1 MSVEHSRHESGFE
14 IALSRVI
21 TLAGLLVFAYSVFEL
36 VQSPPGFQ
44 WVWLGLVTVLV
55 VSRLDI
61 HIPKTCGTITLS
73 DTFVFISLALY
84 GIVPSVVLAGVDGA
98 IGALNNRET
107 RRLVPPKAATKS
119 LSIFISATIA
129 SRAFGVFP
137 YSSSAV
143 PSSTLVVAIGL
154 VALLHYLLSTGL
166 SGALDAIRRTD
177 NRIRA
182 WCENLLWSS
191 ISYFVG
197 AVAACLIIELISIV
211 SLYEFLIAIPVL
223 SCTYLTY
230 RSHLDRAEASVD
242 QAERIGDL
250 HLRTVESLS
259 VAIEAKVECTPD
271 HTRRLQIYA
280 IGLAEFFGLSEPET
294 EALKIATVL
303 HDIGKI
309 AIPDHIL
316 NKPGPLTSGEF
327 ERMKVHTVVG
337 ADILERVNFP
347 YPVVPVVLHQ
357 HERWD
362 GQGYPDGLRGDQ
374 IPIGAR
380 ILSLVDCFDSLREDR
395 SYRIAKSRGESIAML
410 KEAAG
415 TAFDPEVVRVFLEH
429 LPEFEAEIR
438 RRRVDV
444 QPVQNR
450 QSSFDPASRP
460 RTDDA
465 GEQLDRLRAH
475 RDVIA
480 LYDIAEKVAATLDLR
495 DTFAVFSSR
504 LEDIVPYTTCVLY
517 LLGPESAEIEVSHG
531 TGRNFD
537 RMKGKRFP
545 VGRGMAGWVIANRQ
559 PIFNGDPRL
568 EFDVLKI
575 DIADQYNTATVVPLL
590 KDGHVLGA
598 LGLYSMDVTAYESDD
613 LRLIEA
619 VAKLASDAIARA
631 LHHELTDASIL
642 IDSMTGLP
650 NARAL
655 RHRFDEEADRASR
668 HKDCFAVVMM
678 DVDGLNSINHQHG
691 HDAGDAILRDL
702 ARLFVSHVRSSDLM
716 ARYGGDE
723 FVAIFEAGPEEAIDL
738 ARRLQRLIDQRDFG
752 QPPALARVG
761 ISVGCSS
768 FGADGTSLDELLI
781 VADRAMLADKARR
794 KAALLGTGSTGKL
807 ALDQYRIM

>member
-98 IGALNNRET
+98 VGALHNRET
-107 RRLVPPKAATKS
+107 RRLAPLKAAIKS

-143 PSSTLVVAIGL
+143 PSSTLVVALGL
-154 VALLHYLLSTGL
+154 VALLHYLLSAGL

-327 ERMKVHTVVG
+327 EKMKVHTVVG

-415 TAFDPEVVRVFLEH
+415 TVFDPEVVRVFLEH

-438 RRRVDV
+438 RKRVDV

-450 QSSFDPASRP
+450 QTSFDPASRP

-465 GEQLDRLRAH
+465 GDQLERLRAH
-475 RDVIA
+475 
-480 LYDIAEKVAATLDLR
+480 
-495 DTFAVFSSR
+495 
-504 LEDIVPYTTCVLY
+504 
-517 LLGPESAEIEVSHG
+517 PEI
-531 TGRNFD
+531 R
-537 RMKGKRFP
+537 P
-545 VGRGMAGWVIANRQ
+545 
-559 PIFNGDPRL
+559 
-568 EFDVLKI
+568 
-575 DIADQYNTATVVPLL
+575 
-590 KDGHVLGA
+590 
-598 LGLYSMDVTAYESDD
+598 
-613 LRLIEA
+613 
-619 VAKLASDAIARA
+619 
-631 LHHELTDASIL
+631 
-642 IDSMTGLP
+642 
-650 NARAL
+650 
-655 RHRFDEEADRASR
+655 
-668 HKDCFAVVMM
+668 
-678 DVDGLNSINHQHG
+678 
-691 HDAGDAILRDL
+691 
-702 ARLFVSHVRSSDLM
+702 FV
-716 ARYGGDE
+716 
-723 FVAIFEAGPEEAIDL
+723 
-738 ARRLQRLIDQRDFG
+738 
-752 QPPALARVG
+752 
-761 ISVGCSS
+761 
-768 FGADGTSLDELLI
+768 
-781 VADRAMLADKARR
+781 
-794 KAALLGTGSTGKL
+794 
-807 ALDQYRIM
+807 